1 MVTLSS
7 LTFASSLM
15 SGLSSDTVDITFV
28 SLTALSV
35 YVCVC
40 GGEGGGGRGGGGR
53 GEGGG
58 GEGGRG
64 EGGRGRGE
72 GGEGGTKLIH
82 IGIMGT
88 SSFARSAT
96 SYVST

>member
-35 YVCVC
+35 YVCVWGGGGRGEGGRGG
-40 GGEGGGGRGGGGR
+40 GGEGGGGRGGGGEGGGGK

-58 GEGGRG
+58 GEGGAQN
-64 EGGRGRGE
+64 
-72 GGEGGTKLIH
+72 
-82 IGIMGT
+82 
-88 SSFARSAT
+88 SFI
-96 SYVST
+96 